1 MFVIIYHLTSTL
13 ELHYCPLCAQSITW
27 QRSTYEIALTFP
39 LFYGLNI
46 LRFFLYIIW
55 IRNWSTVPLAFD
67 MFMIIFLLFSA
78 SFLFTIHLLGFEENK
93 LVDWVRNWR
102 LVTQEPEEASFEE
115 TFETFTREDDST
127 RDSQFSVTLLD
138 PDVLD
143 CPVCC
148 EPLKIPIFQVWSF
161 FIFQKLWFTIP
172 YCFLDLLN
180 SLPYCFLSY

>member
-1 MFVIIYHLTSTL
+1 
-13 ELHYCPLCAQSITW
+13 
-27 QRSTYEIALTFP
+27 
-39 LFYGLNI
+39 
-46 LRFFLYIIW
+46 
-55 IRNWSTVPLAFD
+55 

-148 EPLKIPIFQVWSF
+148 EPLKIPIFQV
-161 FIFQKLWFTIP
+161 
-172 YCFLDLLN
+172 
-180 SLPYCFLSY
+180 